1 MRFLA
6 ATALCLLS
14 GAPVSA
20 VLALARTAAVATSFA
35 GMATSTVATAAEA
48 FLENKQVKSVR
59 EKMETLKGHIR
70 DYALYSDMV
79 DQFVA
84 ASSETM
90 GKLKA
95 SGKRARAAGR
105 QLHSLLGR
113 SAAKASA
120 QLFGRAVVFRSIR
133 TLCLTIYNLVSEIKE
148 LDQGKQTEVMKHL
161 QVLKHDLEDIAQGKF

>member
-1 MRFLA
+1 M
-6 ATALCLLS
+6 
-14 GAPVSA
+14 
-20 VLALARTAAVATSFA
+20 TSLA

-48 FLENKQVKSVR
+48 ILENKQVKSVR

-70 DYALYSDMV
+70 DYVLYSDMV

-84 ASSETM
+84 ASGETK

-95 SGKRARAAGR
+95 SGTRALAAG
-105 QLHSLLGR
+105 QHLYALLGR

-120 QLFGRAVVFRSIR
+120 KLFGSIYA
-133 TLCLTIYNLVSEIKE
+133 LCLTIYNLVSEIKE

-161 QVLKHDLEDIAQGKF
+161 QVLKHNLEDIAQGKF

>member
-1 MRFLA
+1 M
-6 ATALCLLS
+6 
-14 GAPVSA
+14 
-20 VLALARTAAVATSFA
+20 TSLA

-48 FLENKQVKSVR
+48 ILENKQVKSVR

-70 DYALYSDMV
+70 DYVLYSDMV

-84 ASSETM
+84 ASGETK

-95 SGKRARAAGR
+95 SGTRALAAG
-105 QLHSLLGR
+105 QHLYALLGR

-120 QLFGRAVVFRSIR
+120 KLFGRAAFRSIYA
-133 TLCLTIYNLVSEIKE
+133 LCLTIYNLVSEIKE

-161 QVLKHDLEDIAQGKF
+161 QVLKHNLEDIAQGKF

>member
-6 ATALCLLS
+6 ATALCLLT
-14 GAPVSA
+14 GGPASA

-48 FLENKQVKSVR
+48 FLEKKQVKSVR

-70 DYALYSDMV
+70 DYVLYSDML

-84 ASSETM
+84 ASRETM
-90 GKLKA
+90 GKLQA
-95 SGKRARAAGR
+95 SGESALAAGR
-105 QLHSLLGR
+105 QLLER

-120 QLFGRAVVFRSIR
+120 QLFGRAVVFGSIY